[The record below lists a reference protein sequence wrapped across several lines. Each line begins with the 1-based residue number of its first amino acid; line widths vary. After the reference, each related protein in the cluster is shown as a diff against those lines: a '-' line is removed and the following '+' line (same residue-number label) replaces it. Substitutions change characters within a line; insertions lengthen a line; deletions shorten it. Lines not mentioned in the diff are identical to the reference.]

1 MFILK
6 NRLYWD
12 QSFNQSNQTSDDL
25 LVVTYIEPRSGNS
38 LVGDWESMSFLINL
52 NTNFLHFIYSLQ
64 NN

>member
-25 LVVTYIEPRSGNS
+25 LVVTCIEPRSGNS
-38 LVGDWESMSFLINL
+38 LVGDWESMSFLVNL